1 MTAIE
6 IIQQIESDKK
16 SRGIEPAHALLIE
29 IETIAVMDKQAL
41 ALEIV
46 RAELIQLWKDKKIQV
61 GDTINSQY
69 IKIL

>member
-6 IIQQIESDKK
+6 IINLIEADK
-16 SRGIEPAHALLIE
+16 IERCIRPYHALLHE
-29 IETIAVMDKQAL
+29 IETIAVMGQQSL

-46 RAELIQLWKDKKIQV
+46 RAELVQLWKDKKIQV

>member
-16 SRGIEPAHALLIE
+16 SRGIEPTHALLIE
-29 IETIAVMDKQAL
+29 IEDIAVMNHQSL

>member
-16 SRGIEPAHALLIE
+16 SRGIEPTHALLIE
-29 IETIAVMDKQAL
+29 IETIAVMDKQSL

-46 RAELIQLWKDKKIQV
+46 RAELVQLWKDKKIQV

>member
-6 IIQQIESDKK
+6 IINLIESDKIRRK
-16 SRGIEPAHALLIE
+16 IEPHHALLHE
-29 IETIAVMDKQAL
+29 INGIAGVDNWEAVRVE
-41 ALEIV
+41 LE
-46 RAELIQLWKDKKIQV
+46 ELLKDKKIQV

>member
-6 IIQQIESDKK
+6 IINQIEEDKK
-16 SRGIEPAHALLIE
+16 RRGIEPHHALLHE
-29 IETIAVMDKQAL
+29 INRVAGQEHWDSVRNE
-41 ALEIV
+41 LEGLQ
-46 RAELIQLWKDKKIQV
+46 RDKKIQV